1 MGFFKNFDDIVI
13 AIRGTELILLA
24 SLVVVGLHCLATYI
38 FHFQFSQWAIGA
50 LIALVAM
57 YLWLLYSLY
66 KG

>member
-1 MGFFKNFDDIVI
+1 MGFFKNLDDIII

-24 SLVVVGLHCLATYI
+24 SLVVVGLYYLATYI
-38 FHFQFSQWAIGA
+38 FYFQFSQWTIGA
-50 LIALVAM
+50 LIALSAM

>member
-1 MGFFKNFDDIVI
+1 MGFFKNLDDIVI

-24 SLVVVGLHCLATYI
+24 SLVVVSLYYLTTYI
-38 FHFQFSQWAIGA
+38 FHFQFSQWTIGA

-57 YLWLLYSLY
+57 YLWLLYGLH